1 MHHSTRCDEESAAAG
16 AEGAGEGKAVGC
28 GSPGGGRN
36 GGKLRPGGG
45 NSSMPAGQG
54 NPGGEDSGKEFSSDS
69 GTESPGGGAMGG
81 HPNEERNAA
90 LAISGEGGSPRS
102 GLKGTPLGDEA
113 ALVLGVPLEE
123 PASVKRSSNL
133 RLQGAADWAALAS
146 PVCPRCAKDSS
157 LSAADV
163 CIAR

>member
-36 GGKLRPGGG
+36 GSQHRPAGGKSSMRAGQDNPGGG
-45 NSSMPAGQG
+45 GGHESS
-54 NPGGEDSGKEFSSDS
+54 FDS

-123 PASVKRSSNL
+123 PASVKISSNFK
-133 RLQGAADWAALAS
+133 LQGAADCAALTCFD
-146 PVCPRCAKDSS
+146 CPLATNDSWN
-157 LSAADV
+157 APDV
-163 CIAR
+163 WAGR